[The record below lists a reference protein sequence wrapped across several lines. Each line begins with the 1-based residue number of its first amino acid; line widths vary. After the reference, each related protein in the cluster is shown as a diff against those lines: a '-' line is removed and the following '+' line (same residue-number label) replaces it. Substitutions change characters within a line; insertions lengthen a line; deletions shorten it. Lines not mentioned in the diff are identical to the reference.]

1 MNSLKITEVLEN
13 FPFRAIRDRQRK
25 VIEDTCNALNS
36 GCKHIIL
43 EAPTGFGKSAVGIS
57 LARTLGTS
65 YVCTATKD
73 LQSQYARDFPF
84 LRVAKGKNNFP
95 CHVKEDFVRI
105 NKYRCG
111 CCPPGTIGECN
122 HLSCDYGP
130 CLHDETME
138 GPNCKYRTFLN
149 DYSVLNAGKID
160 EKVLLGYE
168 KQEYFKKQ
176 YSKWLHIKNLG
187 HGAGQWSPCEYFDQL
202 SKAMVA
208 SHSIFNYSIFLSL
221 LPNRNLLLARHLLI
235 LDEAHLVETEIVKF
249 RGLSISK
256 KRWKRYLEDFE
267 IIDYGYDID
276 GWIEFLIELENKM
289 LSLIGE
295 NALIKSLSEE
305 RYTRYGHQTS
315 PKRARQKKIISA
327 SQLFDSDDEIMRGQ
341 IVKENFKREIA
352 EELLVEVIQD
362 IERLTRTINNIL
374 GQPKNWIISDVHK
387 ENYEVTRVEMKPL
400 DTSSYCRSVFE
411 KCEKTLIMSA
421 TILNNAI
428 FSKNVGLMSSDGV
441 KFIRADSD
449 FPSENRP
456 IFPLKVAYLNFT
468 NLQRSDVK
476 IKISRAI
483 DNIMHTHCNDKGIIH
498 TTSYDQLY
506 FIKENLSDQNARR
519 LIVTDPEVERDMV
532 IKEHTE
538 SRKPTVLISP
548 SLHTGLD
555 LKDNL
560 SRFQVITKV
569 PYPNTADRWTAAKRN
584 NNEEWYYLQTALKL
598 VQAYGRSVRSKEDW
612 AKTYILDAAFGYFV
626 RKNRNF
632 LPDWFM
638 SGIK

>member
-1 MNSLKITEVLEN
+1 
-13 FPFRAIRDRQRK
+13 
-25 VIEDTCNALNS
+25 
-36 GCKHIIL
+36 
-43 EAPTGFGKSAVGIS
+43 
-57 LARTLGTS
+57 
-65 YVCTATKD
+65 
-73 LQSQYARDFPF
+73 
-84 LRVAKGKNNFP
+84 
-95 CHVKEDFVRI
+95 
-105 NKYRCG
+105 
-111 CCPPGTIGECN
+111 
-122 HLSCDYGP
+122 
-130 CLHDETME
+130 
-138 GPNCKYRTFLN
+138 
-149 DYSVLNAGKID
+149 
-160 EKVLLGYE
+160 
-168 KQEYFKKQ
+168 
-176 YSKWLHIKNLG
+176 
-187 HGAGQWSPCEYFDQL
+187 
-202 SKAMVA
+202 
-208 SHSIFNYSIFLSL
+208 
-221 LPNRNLLLARHLLI
+221 
-235 LDEAHLVETEIVKF
+235 
-249 RGLSISK
+249 
-256 KRWKRYLEDFE
+256 
-267 IIDYGYDID
+267 
-276 GWIEFLIELENKM
+276 M

-315 PKRARQKKIISA
+315 LKRARQKKIISA
-327 SQLFDSDDEIMRGQ
+327 SQLFDSDDEIIRGQ

-456 IFPLKVAYLNFT
+456 IFPLNVAYLNFT

-519 LIVTDPEVERDMV
+519 LIVTDPEVERDVV